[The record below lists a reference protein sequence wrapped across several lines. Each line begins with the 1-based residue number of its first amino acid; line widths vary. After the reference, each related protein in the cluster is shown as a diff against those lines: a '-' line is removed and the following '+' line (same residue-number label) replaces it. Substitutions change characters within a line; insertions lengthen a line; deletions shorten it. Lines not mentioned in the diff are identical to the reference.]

1 MGSTAVALVPSL
13 FDSGIPSSLHWVSLL
28 SLEDKKDKDKEQ
40 DKGMDAMDAM
50 DAMNA
55 FGAPTDFGLGS
66 FQPDPLAAGDSWGM
80 EAPQFDDP
88 FRTAEFEDVAGFP
101 ETCL

>member
-1 MGSTAVALVPSL
+1 M
-13 FDSGIPSSLHWVSLL
+13 L

-40 DKGMDAMDAM
+40 DKGM

>member
-1 MGSTAVALVPSL
+1 
-13 FDSGIPSSLHWVSLL
+13 
-28 SLEDKKDKDKEQ
+28 
-40 DKGMDAMDAM
+40 M

>member
-40 DKGMDAMDAM
+40 DKGMDAM